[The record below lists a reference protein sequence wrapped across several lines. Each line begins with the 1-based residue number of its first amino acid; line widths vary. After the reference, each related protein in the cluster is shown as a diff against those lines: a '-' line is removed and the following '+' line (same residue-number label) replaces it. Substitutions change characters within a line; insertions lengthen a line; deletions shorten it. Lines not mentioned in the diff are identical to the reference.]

1 MYESNV
7 EALFTLKIEKDMK
20 NKRLLLICCVAGSL
34 LLIPLIGMQF
44 TSEFN
49 WSPFDF
55 AVMGIMLF
63 GTGLLIELVLR
74 KIKTTKNRL
83 ILSGLVLLLF
93 LITWAELAVGIF
105 DSPLAG
111 S

>member
-34 LLIPLIGMQF
+34 LLVPLIGMLF
-44 TSEFN
+44 TSEIN

-55 AVMGIMLF
+55 AVMGTLLF
-63 GTGLLIELVLR
+63 GTSFIIKLVLQKVKTV
-74 KIKTTKNRL
+74 KIDWFF
-83 ILSGLVLLLF
+83 LV
-93 LITWAELAVGIF
+93 
-105 DSPLAG
+105 
-111 S
+111 